1 MQDEP
6 RQGSRWRWLVPP
18 LALVA
23 TAAVT
28 AAVLLLLVLDPGPGE
43 ETAPPA
49 GPATETLARTAT
61 PGATSAASPAATE
74 SPAATQPATAVAPAT
89 EAASP
94 AASAA
99 SPTPS
104 AEATAT
110 PTLDPRLDY
119 PDLVVREVF
128 SRLNQLYVVVANAG
142 DADADG
148 LIEVSVD
155 GGPPQP
161 IDTGKALRPGDLL
174 EYPLEGAYVQRR
186 AQVVVSVQPSV
197 SIVER
202 NAGNNV
208 FVGIV
213 EPDVP
218 NDLAIIDVTYGGS
231 GPHLIATL
239 RNRSPIPLR
248 GEVTIGIRE
257 IAPED
262 RLLLRETRELEI
274 DRGATQTFEFP
285 GITNAPLES
294 VQVIISTDAINDAD
308 ESNDALPRWG
318 PR

>member
-18 LALVA
+18 LALLATAAA
-23 TAAVT
+23 TAAV
-28 AAVLLLLVLDPGPGE
+28 LLLVLDPGPGE

-49 GPATETLARTAT
+49 GPATETPASTAT
-61 PGATSAASPAATE
+61 PAATSAASPDATE
-74 SPAATQPATAVAPAT
+74 SPAATQPATPVAAAAETASPVAP
-89 EAASP
+89 
-94 AASAA
+94 A

-174 EYPLEGAYVQRR
+174 EYPVEGAYVQRR

-262 RLLLRETRELEI
+262 RLLLRETRELDI
-274 DRGATQTFEFP
+274 DRGATQTFEFA

>member
-18 LALVA
+18 LALLATAAA
-23 TAAVT
+23 TAAV
-28 AAVLLLLVLDPGPGE
+28 LLLVLDPGVPR
-43 ETAPPA
+43 
-49 GPATETLARTAT
+49 GPATAPAEPTTATPASTAT
-61 PGATSAASPAATE
+61 PGAMSAASPDATE
-74 SPAATQPATAVAPAT
+74 SPAATQPATPVAPAT

-94 AASAA
+94 AAPA

-285 GITNAPLES
+285 GITSAPLES

>member
-1 MQDEP
+1 M
-6 RQGSRWRWLVPP
+6 
-18 LALVA
+18 
-23 TAAVT
+23 
-28 AAVLLLLVLDPGPGE
+28 
-43 ETAPPA
+43 AP
-49 GPATETLARTAT
+49 
-61 PGATSAASPAATE
+61 
-74 SPAATQPATAVAPAT
+74 
-89 EAASP
+89 
-94 AASAA
+94 A

-197 SIVER
+197 SIAER

-208 FVGIV
+208 FVGVV

-262 RLLLRETRELEI
+262 RLLLRETRELDI
-274 DRGATQTFEFP
+274 DRGATQAFEFP
-285 GITNAPLES
+285 GITSAPLES
-294 VQVIISTDAINDAD
+294 VQVLISTDAINDAD

>member
-1 MQDEP
+1 M
-6 RQGSRWRWLVPP
+6 
-18 LALVA
+18 
-23 TAAVT
+23 
-28 AAVLLLLVLDPGPGE
+28 
-43 ETAPPA
+43 
-49 GPATETLARTAT
+49 
-61 PGATSAASPAATE
+61 
-74 SPAATQPATAVAPAT
+74 
-89 EAASP
+89 
-94 AASAA
+94 
-99 SPTPS
+99 
-104 AEATAT
+104 
-110 PTLDPRLDY
+110 
-119 PDLVVREVF
+119 REVF

-208 FVGIV
+208 FVGVV

-257 IAPED
+257 IAPEN

-285 GITNAPLES
+285 GITSAPLES

>member
-28 AAVLLLLVLDPGPGE
+28 AAVLLLLVLDPEPGE
-43 ETAPPA
+43 EAPPPA
-49 GPATETLARTAT
+49 GPATETPASTTT
-61 PGATSAASPAATE
+61 PGAEQAASPDTTE
-74 SPAATQPATAVAPAT
+74 IPAATQPATPVATAT

-94 AASAA
+94 DAPA

-274 DRGATQTFEFP
+274 DRGATQAFEFP
-285 GITNAPLES
+285 GITSAPLES
-294 VQVIISTDAINDAD
+294 VQVLISTDAINDAD